1 MEGVF
6 EHVKGVTRVVS
17 GYAGGQ
23 ADTATYG
30 QVSTGRTGHAES
42 VRIFYDPA
50 RISYGQLLKV
60 FFSVAR
66 DPTELNRQ
74 GPDTGTQYRSA
85 IFYASADQKRVADGY
100 IAQLQAAGV
109 FPSRIVTQVVPLPG
123 FYDAEAY
130 HQHYLDL
137 HPDQPYI
144 VINDLPKI
152 ANLKREYPSLYVANE
167 PGTQ

>member
-1 MEGVF
+1 
-6 EHVKGVTRVVS
+6 
-17 GYAGGQ
+17 
-23 ADTATYG
+23 
-30 QVSTGRTGHAES
+30 
-42 VRIFYDPA
+42 
-50 RISYGQLLKV
+50 
-60 FFSVAR
+60 
-66 DPTELNRQ
+66 
-74 GPDTGTQYRSA
+74 
-85 IFYASADQKRVADGY
+85 DGY

-109 FPSRIVTQVVPLPG
+109 FPGRIVTQVVPLQG

-152 ANLKREYPSLYVANE
+152 ANLRRLFPYLYVANE